1 MKFSTEKQ
9 NSLSCLKCRKHLPF
23 CSSDPYNVANAGDA
37 VLNVADPYVVV
48 GDVQVELYGNKQ
60 NPEAKV

>member
-1 MKFSTEKQ
+1 M
-9 NSLSCLKCRKHLPF
+9 KCRKYLPF